1 MNSGAQSVV
10 LGIDRFSA
18 AVGKAFAWYI
28 LILTFGETYEVF
40 VRYVMNDPTTWA
52 YDVSYNMYGA
62 LFFMAGAYTLSRN
75 AHVRVDVW
83 HRLWRPRTQAG
94 IDLALYFLF
103 YFPGVLAL
111 IYAGYG
117 YAGESWRYHEV
128 SVFSPYDIPIYPL
141 KTLIPAGGVMLLVQ
155 GIAEVVRCV
164 MCLREGAWPQ
174 RLHDVEELETAILH
188 EHETGKDQGLANANH

>member
-1 MNSGAQSVV
+1 MNSGAQSFV
-10 LGIDRFSA
+10 LAIDRFSA

-40 VRYVMNDPTTWA
+40 VRYVLDDPTTWA

-75 AHVRVDVW
+75 AHVRVDIW
-83 HRLWRPRTQAG
+83 HRMWRPRIQAA
-94 IDLALYFLF
+94 IDLVLYFVF
-103 YFPGVLAL
+103 FFPGIIAL
-111 IYAGYG
+111 MYAGWG

-128 SVFSPYDIPIYPL
+128 SVFSPYDIPIFPL
-141 KTLIPAGGVMLLVQ
+141 KTLIPAGAALLFVQ
-155 GIAEVVRCV
+155 GVAEVVRCV
-164 MCLREGAWPQ
+164 MCLRQGEWPQ

-188 EHETGKDQGLANANH
+188 EVEHRQAAPAATPG

>member
-1 MNSGAQSVV
+1 MNSGAQSFV
-10 LGIDRFSA
+10 LNIDRFSA

-40 VRYVMNDPTTWA
+40 VRYVMDDPTTWA

-75 AHVRVDVW
+75 AHVRVDIW
-83 HRLWRPRTQAG
+83 HRMWRPRVQAG
-94 IDLALYFLF
+94 IDLLLYFVF
-103 YFPGVLAL
+103 FFPGIIAL
-111 IYAGYG
+111 MYAGYV

-128 SVFSPYDIPIYPL
+128 SVFSPYDIPIFPL
-141 KTLIPAGGVMLLVQ
+141 KTLIPAGAVMLFVQ

-164 MCLREGAWPQ
+164 MCLRQGEWPQ

-188 EHETGKDQGLANANH
+188 EVEHRPGAPAANPQ